1 MISQTISHYR
11 IVEKLGGGGMGVVF
25 KAEDVELGRFVA
37 MKFLPEEVSQDPQSL
52 ERFRREARA
61 ASALNHPNICTI
73 HEIGR
78 HNGQSFIVMEYLE
91 GLTLKQKIAG
101 RHLDVDVLLD
111 LAIQIADALD
121 AAHTKGI
128 IHRDI
133 KPANIFIT
141 NREQAKILDFGL
153 AKVTPKHED
162 AAMSASTIESEAH
175 LTSPGSALGT
185 IAYMSPEQARGEE
198 LDARTD
204 LFSFGAVLY
213 EMATGRLPFGGS
225 TSAVIFTA
233 ILTQSPRPPL
243 ELNPKLPPKLA
254 EIIEKALE
262 KDRDLRYHSASD
274 LRGDLKRLKRDTQSG
289 VGNAPVGPYVR
300 PQPSRRVRLFVGGA
314 ATFAVLGLAVVLL
327 WRWTSLGRVPIGSLA
342 EHKNLVVLPLR
353 ALSAD
358 TQDQA
363 YCAGLTET
371 ITTKL
376 AGLPSL
382 DVPSASQMRERKVD
396 SLERART
403 ELGANLVLDASW
415 QHAGDDVRI
424 NVSLIDTHSGKQLQ
438 TDTITAPAKDLFA
451 LQDRVVSSAVNM
463 LNVQVKPEQAQELT
477 AHGTTVLSA
486 YDFYVQ
492 GLGYLQRPDQ
502 HENIDNAV
510 VLFQR
515 ALKEDPGYALAEA
528 GLGRSYNQKYNYS
541 REKQWIQPSREAC
554 ERAVVLDAKL
564 ADGHICLGSLYNATG
579 EYEKAVSEYFTATE
593 RDPSNDDAYRGLAR
607 AYQGSGQL
615 QAAEQSFKKAIQTR
629 PSSWANYNDL
639 GMFYIAQGDYK
650 NALLMFQRVTDLSPD
665 NRWGYNNQGLA
676 YYGSGQLDQAA
687 TSWRHTLAIRA
698 DATAY
703 SNLGVVGFYTG
714 HYQESVQ
721 MFEKAVKLEPQSYL
735 YRGNLAD
742 AYRWTAGQK
751 DRAKPNYLQAI
762 EMVKRDLE
770 VNPRD
775 TDALSYLALFEAKS
789 GDVEKA
795 RQPIGQA
802 LALAPKDVNVQSMAA
817 EVYAVVGDQQKS
829 LDCLE
834 TAVRGGYTRFEAEHN
849 PELNILHDN
858 PRYREIMASRS
869 R

>member
-1 MISQTISHYR
+1 MIGQTISHYR
-11 IVEKLGGGGMGVVF
+11 IIEKLGGGGMGVVY
-25 KAEDVELGRFVA
+25 KAEDAELGRFVA
-37 MKFLPEEVSQDPQSL
+37 LKFLPEEVSQDPQSV

-73 HEIGR
+73 HEIGS

-91 GLTLKQKIAG
+91 GLTLKHKIAG
-101 RHLDVDVLLD
+101 KGVDVDVLLD
-111 LAIQIADALD
+111 LGIQIADALD
-121 AAHTKGI
+121 AAHAKGI

-141 NREQAKILDFGL
+141 NRGQAKILDFGL
-153 AKVTPKHED
+153 AKVAPKHED
-162 AAMSASTIESEAH
+162 AAMSAPTIESEAH
-175 LTSPGSALGT
+175 LTSPGSTLGT
-185 IAYMSPEQARGEE
+185 VAYMSPEQARGEE
-198 LDARTD
+198 LDVRTD

-213 EMATGRLPFGGS
+213 EMATGHLPFGGS

-233 ILTQSPRPPL
+233 ILTQPPRPPL
-243 ELNPKLPPKLA
+243 EVNPKLPPKLA
-254 EIIEKALE
+254 EVIEKALE

-289 VGNAPVGPYVR
+289 AGTAQVAAYVR
-300 PQPSRRVRLFVGGA
+300 RQPSRRAGFLAVA
-314 ATFAVLGLAVVLL
+314 AAFAVLGLAAVLL
-327 WRWTSLGRVPIGSLA
+327 WRWTSLRRGTIGSLS
-342 EHKNLVVLPLR
+342 ERKNLVVLPLR
-353 ALSAD
+353 ALSPDA
-358 TQDQA
+358 QDQA

-382 DVPSASQMRERKVD
+382 DVPPASQVRERKVD

-463 LNVQVKPEQAQELT
+463 LNVEIKPEQAQELT

-486 YDFYVQ
+486 YDFYVR

-510 VLFQR
+510 TLFQR
-515 ALKEDPGYALAEA
+515 AVKEDPGYALAEA
-528 GLGRSYNQKYNYS
+528 GLGRSYTSKYHFS
-541 REKQWIQPSREAC
+541 KDKQWIQPSREAC
-554 ERAVVLDAKL
+554 ERAVVLDAKQ
-564 ADGHICLGSLYNATG
+564 AAGHICLGSLYNATG
-579 EYEKAVSEYFTATE
+579 EYEKAASEYFTATE
-593 RDPSNDDAYRGLAR
+593 RDPSSDDAYRGLAR

-615 QAAEQSFKKAIQTR
+615 QAAEQTYKKAIQMR
-629 PSSWANYNDL
+629 PSYWANYNDL
-639 GMFYIAQGDYK
+639 GIFYIAQGDYK
-650 NALLMFQRVTDLSPD
+650 NALLMFRRVTELSPD
-665 NRWGYNNQGLA
+665 NRWGYTNEGLA
-676 YYGSGQLDQAA
+676 YYNMAQLDEAA
-687 TSWRHTLAIRA
+687 TLWQHSLAIRP
-698 DATAY
+698 DGGAY
-703 SNLGVVGFYTG
+703 SNLGVVAFYTG
-714 HYQESVQ
+714 HYHESVQ
-721 MFEKAVKLEPQSYL
+721 MFEEAVKLEPQEYL
-735 YRGNLAD
+735 YRGNLGD
-742 AYRWTAGQK
+742 AYRWTPGQK

-775 TDALSYLALFEAKS
+775 TDALGYLALFEAKS
-789 GDVEKA
+789 GDLEKA
-795 RQPIGQA
+795 RQPISQA

-817 EVYAVVGDQQKS
+817 EVYAVVGDQQKA
-829 LDCLE
+829 LDYLKA
-834 TAVRGGYTRFEAEHN
+834 AVQGGYPRFELERN
-849 PELNILHDN
+849 PELNALHDN
-858 PRYREIMASRS
+858 PRYREIMASPS